1 MDMNTYED
9 FALRD
14 AIMATIMATI
24 TGTNH
29 GAAQEAAPIRKAL
42 GLSVHQGV
50 ERRGE
55 LGATYYTPM
64 CGADAERAQFSDNR
78 YRKVDQLLT
87 CSKCIELCND

>member
-9 FALRD
+9 FAVRD
-14 AIMATIMATI
+14 AITATV

-29 GAAQEAAPIRKAL
+29 TAAQEHTPIRKAL

-50 ERRGE
+50 ERRGG

-64 CGADAERAQFSDNR
+64 CGVDADRAQFSSNR